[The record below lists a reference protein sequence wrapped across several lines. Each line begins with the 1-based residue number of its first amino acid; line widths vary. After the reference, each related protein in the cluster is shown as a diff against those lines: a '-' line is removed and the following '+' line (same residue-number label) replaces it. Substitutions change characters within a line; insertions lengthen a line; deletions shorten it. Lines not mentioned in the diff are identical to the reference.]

1 MTAFLGISVWIT
13 LATVIPGLMTIAAVS
28 GAFLLISPY
37 ISGWGIDK
45 ELVGWSTP
53 AFLITVMV
61 LTQTTGI
68 LLENIQ
74 VNNHLLGRK
83 EFEVTIPAGI
93 DPLGETS
100 ITIRPYDEYRGL
112 YLLLAELR
120 NDEDSQGHLQRCIA
134 QFFLTT
140 NSIISFVAGIITTL
154 ALIILSHGPRTVP
167 GLLFLTLL
175 IGCLALS
182 IYIQRI
188 RFRVMAMALW
198 AARRRRLESARSAL
212 NVAALAMN

>member
-167 GLLFLTLL
+167 RPSIPHPSHRLPSPEHLHPKNPIPSDGDGTV
-175 IGCLALS
+175 GGATAATRVCAL
-182 IYIQRI
+182 R
-188 RFRVMAMALW
+188 A
-198 AARRRRLESARSAL
+198 
-212 NVAALAMN
+212 